1 MARARVSR
9 ALTHTRARR
18 AAIEKQH
25 AVKRIRDLHVGKR
38 GGAKVRTV
46 NAPKAW

>member
-9 ALTHTRARR
+9 RATSSRR
-18 AAIEKQH
+18 KKAAAKPKDVKVKHGGH
-25 AVKRIRDLHVGKR
+25 AH
-38 GGAKVRTV
+38 RTV